1 MLKKARLLTHPTLA
15 RRDAPCP
22 KQGRRST
29 ADPRFTFHVLPFT
42 VLESEARTKLAD
54 FFSILL
60 VRLLGTVEPDTKLAR
75 TMVGFAAA
83 AGAGNLGFPVCGF
96 VVKSAECFSA
106 LGDGRPGFVGSG
118 DIGHEAA
125 YGKGDVTV
133 LRSLSLRHTENT
145 RLFCRDV

>member
-1 MLKKARLLTHPTLA
+1 MLKKARLLTRPTLA

-22 KQGRRST
+22 KQGRSST

-42 VLESEARTKLAD
+42 VLESNARTPLAD

-60 VRLLGTVEPDTKLAR
+60 VQLLGTVEADTKLDR

-83 AGAGNLGFPVCGF
+83 AGAGDLGFPVCGF

-106 LGDGRPGFVGSG
+106 LGDGCPGFDGPG

-125 YGKGDVTV
+125 YGEGDMTA
-133 LRSLSLRHTENT
+133 LRGFSLRHTETT
-145 RLFCRDV
+145 RLFCRGV